1 MSEKT
6 SDPTSRKDRIK
17 SIPEIAV
24 RLEAASDQ
32 SAVFRVTAAAFGRE
46 KEARLV
52 DALRVSDAFVP
63 ELSLVAEKDGTIA
76 GYILFTKVEFT
87 RDPSHRGLAI
97 GPVSVAPDMQKL
109 GIGAELIKTGIGK
122 ARKLGFDSVILLGH
136 PEYYPR
142 FGFVP
147 ASNWNITTSYNA
159 PNATF
164 ALELRQGALD
174 HTAGEARY
182 AKEFALNGC

>member
-1 MSEKT
+1 MSEKAPDLN
-6 SDPTSRKDRIK
+6 SQKDRIK
-17 SIPEIAV
+17 RIPEIAV
-24 RLEAASDQ
+24 RLEAAADQ
-32 SAVFRVTAAAFGRE
+32 LAVFRVNAAAFGRE

-52 DALRVSDAFVP
+52 DALRLSDASVP
-63 ELSLVAEKDGTIA
+63 ELSLVAEKNGVIV

-87 RDPSHRGLAI
+87 SNPDHRGLAI
-97 GPVSVAPDMQKL
+97 GPVSVAPDVQKL
-109 GIGAELIKTGIGK
+109 GIGGELIKTGIEK
-122 ARKLGFDSVILLGH
+122 ARKLGFDSVMLLGH

-147 ASNWNITTSYNA
+147 ASNWNITTSYGA

-164 ALELRQGALD
+164 ALELKQGALD